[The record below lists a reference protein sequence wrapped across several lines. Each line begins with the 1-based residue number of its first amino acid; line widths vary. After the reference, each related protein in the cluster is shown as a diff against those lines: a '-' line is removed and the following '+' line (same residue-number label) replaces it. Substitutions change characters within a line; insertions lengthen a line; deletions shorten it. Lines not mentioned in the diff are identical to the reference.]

1 MIGQVRSFNRTVT
14 ERVGALREE
23 YLGRARALGEARV
36 LWEIGRGDGE
46 VRSLRQRLHLDSG
59 YVSRV
64 LRALERDRL
73 VIVGPGEADRRVRT
87 ARLTAKGKAEW
98 RILDQRS
105 DALAESLLAPLSEH
119 QRGALVSAMRDVERL
134 LTAALVTITAVD
146 PLHPDAVHCIGA
158 YYDELDRR
166 FPLGFDAAQSRTFE
180 PDEVRSPNGVVL
192 VARLD
197 DRPVGCGALKAG
209 PTKPPEIKRLW
220 VDPDARGLGV
230 GRRLL
235 GALEERARLSGSRT
249 VRLDTN
255 GALVEAIAL
264 YRSTGYVEVSPFNNE
279 TYADLWFSK
288 RLRR

>member
-1 MIGQVRSFNRTVT
+1 
-14 ERVGALREE
+14 
-23 YLGRARALGEARV
+23 
-36 LWEIGRGDGE
+36 
-46 VRSLRQRLHLDSG
+46 
-59 YVSRV
+59 
-64 LRALERDRL
+64 
-73 VIVGPGEADRRVRT
+73 
-87 ARLTAKGKAEW
+87 
-98 RILDQRS
+98 
-105 DALAESLLAPLSEH
+105 
-119 QRGALVSAMRDVERL
+119 MRDVERL
-134 LTAALVTITAVD
+134 LTAALVTITEVD
-146 PLHPDAVHCIGA
+146 PLHPDAVWCIGA

-180 PDEVRSPNGVVL
+180 PGEVRPPNGVVL

-209 PTKPPEIKRLW
+209 PTRPPEIKRLW

-279 TYADLWFSK
+279 TYADFWFSK